1 MADSQKIN
9 YVNYTKKPVTA
20 AQYSMM
26 RGVTDFTNA
35 EQLNMFEKGHGM
47 IIVIDRPKFI
57 EELANLTSING
68 DGGIRNL
75 IDNFCNI
82 LEYEF
87 KGLDGIEDIN
97 AEDLT
102 YTDGI
107 SELAGVGKVTE
118 QSNSEI
124 TMRFTEKSG
133 STITKFI
140 KYYLSGV
147 RDPRTQTKHYHGL
160 IANGKMAMGFENEV
174 FNLLYLV
181 TDASGLQLEAAY
193 LLANAWPNSAKTSI
207 YNIEKGTIET
217 AEIDVTFKCFVIQ
230 NEEVN
235 KRAVKMLSWIN
246 RKSAVANAYSKTN
259 GTNDAST
266 TLANSVDNSNVRA
279 SNPIYWDSSEYKYK
293 GLANVSSKI
302 NDTTLEKDITD
313 AQGDGKTTG
322 KYANGTEGQA

>member
-1 MADSQKIN
+1 MADNSQKLSYN
-9 YVNYTKKPVTA
+9 SYTKKPVSA

-35 EQLNMFEKGHGM
+35 AQLNMFEKGHGM
-47 IIVIDRPKFI
+47 IVVIDRPKFL
-57 EELANLTSING
+57 EVLSTSGLTEVGELL
-68 DGGIRNL
+68 
-75 IDNFCNI
+75 DNFCNI

-147 RDPRTQTKHYHGL
+147 RDSRTQVKHYHGL
-160 IANGKMAMGFENEV
+160 IATGQLAMGFENEV

-193 LLANAWPNSAKTSI
+193 LLANAWPNSAKTNI
-207 YNIEKGTIET
+207 YNVEKGTIES

-230 NEEVN
+230 NEEVDR
-235 KRAVKMLSWIN
+235 RAVRMLTSIN
-246 RKSAVANAYSKTN
+246 RQGSVENAYRRVGNDKSKSE
-259 GTNDAST
+259 AHKAA
-266 TLANSVDNSNVRA
+266 TLAKDKH
-279 SNPIYWDSSEYKYK
+279 PIYWDSSEYKYM
-293 GLANVSSKI
+293 GLEKVSRKI
-302 NDTTLEKDITD
+302 NDEELAKEIAD
-313 AQGDGKTTG
+313 AQGN
-322 KYANGTEGQA
+322 Y